1 MTTWGAYL
9 PCGLIPRL
17 SACPRCFIH
26 YQVSGGS
33 LQDARG
39 DLEQGALAGALA
51 ADDAEDLALLDL
63 KADIAQGPELA
74 AFAVAV
80 VFLPDLEQRVGPP
93 ARLGLPAVQ
102 VFAQGA
108 AADEAEAVVF
118 AEVFD
123 LDDGAHEGQVS
134 GFWVLGSGGRCQ

>member
-1 MTTWGAYL
+1 MNAGADL
-9 PCGLIPRL
+9 EQAADAPLDL
-17 SACPRCFIH
+17 DLAA
-26 YQVSGGS
+26 GGGG
-33 LQDARG
+33 DARE
-39 DLEQGALAGALA
+39 DLEQGALAGAVA
-51 ADDAEDLALLDL
+51 ADDAKDLALLDL
-63 KADIAQGPELA
+63 EADVAQGPQLA
-74 AFAVAV
+74 ALAVAV

-123 LDDGAHEGQVS
+123 LDDGGHLGAVFRLQVS
-134 GFWVLGSGGRCQ
+134 GFRGQG